1 MSEESKVWDRL
12 SVRDPEV
19 FGMVFEQHRHP
30 LRGFLRQYTGT
41 IEAAEDLVQET
52 FLQLWRRPTGFD
64 PQRGTLKQYLFGIA
78 RNLALQWQRR
88 CLVSNQQP
96 ASEAFVLDNSQSV
109 MLRAMFQHLDQEHRA
124 ALWLREVEGYSYAEL
139 AQILGIPEGTVKS
152 RLFVARE
159 TLRKIWYGE
168 KH

>member
-1 MSEESKVWDRL
+1 MRKGGMSEESKLCDRL
-12 SVRDPEV
+12 SVRDPEM
-19 FGMVFEQHRHP
+19 FGMVFQQHRYP

-88 CLVSNQQP
+88 CSASNRQP
-96 ASEAFVLDNSQSV
+96 ASESFVPDNSQSV
-109 MLRAMFQHLDQEHRA
+109 MLRNMFQHLDQEHRA
-124 ALWLREVEGYSYAEL
+124 VLWLRDVEGYSYAEL

-159 TLRKIWYGE
+159 TLRKIW
-168 KH
+168 